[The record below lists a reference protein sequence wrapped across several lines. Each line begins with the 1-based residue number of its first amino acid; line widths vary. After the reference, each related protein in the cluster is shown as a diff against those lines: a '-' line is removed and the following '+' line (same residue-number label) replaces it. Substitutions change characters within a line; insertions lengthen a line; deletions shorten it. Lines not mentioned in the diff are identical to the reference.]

1 MDAVDKMLSVEY
13 RRAIANDP
21 CVYCGASGEHDDH
34 VVPLSK
40 AGTDHWHNIVRACER
55 CNLAKSAHDLDH
67 FLEVILPTLITDPS
81 THAQSS

>member
-1 MDAVDKMLSVEY
+1 MDGTDRLLSVEY
-13 RRAIANDP
+13 RKAIKDDP
-21 CVYCGASGEHDDH
+21 CTYCSSPGEHDDH
-34 VVPLSK
+34 VIPLSK